1 MNPLLLDGKPFVP
14 GKIVCIGRNYVEH
27 IAELNNE
34 VPKEMVFFNKPA
46 SSIGDKLV
54 AYRDEPIHYEAELS
68 FLIENKKLAAVAFGL
83 DLTKRQKQAQ
93 LKEKGL
99 PWERAKA
106 FEGSVLF
113 SEFVALEVPVNQLSF
128 TLHIDNRLQQ
138 QGNTELMINPPDA
151 IVRELNSFM
160 PLQDNDILMTG
171 TPKGVG
177 EIEAGQLFT
186 GKIFAEQK
194 LIIEHQW
201 IAQ

>member
-1 MNPLLLDGKPFVP
+1 MNPLSFNGSSFSP

-34 VPKEMVFFNKPA
+34 IPKEMVFFNKPA
-46 SSIGDKLV
+46 SSISGRLV
-54 AYRDEPIHYEAELS
+54 AHRDEPIHFEAELS
-68 FLIENKKLAAVAFGL
+68 FLYQNKKLSAVAFGL
-83 DLTKRQKQAQ
+83 DLTKRQKQSQ

-106 FEGSVLF
+106 FNGSALF
-113 SEFVALEVPVNQLSF
+113 SEFVALTVPVDQLSF
-128 TLHIDNRLQQ
+128 TLHIDNTLQQ
-138 QGNTELMINPPDA
+138 QGDTELMINSPAD
-151 IVRELNSFM
+151 IVKELNGFM

-177 EIEAGQLFT
+177 QITAGQVFT
-186 GKIFAEQK
+186 GKVYAGQQ